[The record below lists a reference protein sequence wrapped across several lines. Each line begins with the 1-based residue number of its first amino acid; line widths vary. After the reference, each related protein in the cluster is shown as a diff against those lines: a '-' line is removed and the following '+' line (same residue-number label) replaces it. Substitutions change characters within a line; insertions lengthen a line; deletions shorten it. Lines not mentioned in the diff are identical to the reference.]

1 MKPTKDR
8 EISELETKTIVVYCD
23 ADKAVNVSF
32 NMILSCIDG
41 KVAGHIHHVCM
52 QRCVCCEA
60 KPNKMNQIENFTNGT
75 FAVKNSERLKNGL
88 SPYAFENPNSKG
100 IAPSWLSF

>member
-1 MKPTKDR
+1 MKATKDR
-8 EISELETKTIVVYCD
+8 EISELETKTVVVDCD

-41 KVAGHIHHVCM
+41 KVAGHIHYVCM

-60 KPNKMNQIENFTNGT
+60 KPKKNLKIDYVSKMRYFCEFFQIF
-75 FAVKNSERLKNGL
+75 
-88 SPYAFENPNSKG
+88 SKLF
-100 IAPSWLSF
+100 PVHE